1 MKGHIMLRKVSISI
15 FMLSAFLLAGCGDEL
30 IDGDIDSEFAING
43 LLFHNPNDNASF
55 TYAFILEDGETIP
68 GLTSYLVTSSEDS
81 TQLIPIGGGAY
92 LTNQGVLNLAPDSSY
107 VFWAGEDFGDFYF
120 SKTMDITDTF
130 SVEVTSPA
138 NRIYSGGNVS
148 IQWNPPSTEFGYFV
162 TIDPPS
168 DAASPFTEFAS
179 STSEFVIG
187 AEAFTTSTGQ
197 RVTGIY
203 YIYVVAYSET
213 FYSDALI
220 EDNDH
225 IFFPYPDTGFVNN
238 IDLVDIKGRL
248 GSAIISF
255 YDSVI
260 VVAQP

>member
-1 MKGHIMLRKVSISI
+1 
-15 FMLSAFLLAGCGDEL
+15 
-30 IDGDIDSEFAING
+30 
-43 LLFHNPNDNASF
+43 
-55 TYAFILEDGETIP
+55 
-68 GLTSYLVTSSEDS
+68 
-81 TQLIPIGGGAY
+81 
-92 LTNQGVLNLAPDSSY
+92 
-107 VFWAGEDFGDFYF
+107 FWAGEDFGDFFF

-130 SVEVTSPA
+130 SVEVTFPA
-138 NRIYSGGNVS
+138 TRIYSGGNVS
-148 IQWNPPSTEFGYFV
+148 IQWDPPSAEFDYFV

-168 DAASPFTEFAS
+168 DAASPFAEFAS
-179 STSEFVIG
+179 STNEFVIG

-220 EDNDH
+220 EDDDH

-255 YDSVI
+255 YDSVTVI
-260 VVAQP
+260 AQP